1 MRRTHLNEDVYP
13 ISEFRSNAATLV
25 RKVREKRRA
34 LILTQRGRSAAVL
47 LDAED
52 YEDLIEE
59 IELLRD
65 VQTALK
71 ELDAGKGVS
80 QDKANKQVLKTLGR
94 LFDRTEVRP
103 R

>member
-1 MRRTHLNEDVYP
+1 MRRTHLKEDVHP

-25 RKVREKRRA
+25 RKVRESRRA

-52 YEDLIEE
+52 YEDLLEE

-65 VQTALK
+65 VQTSLK
-71 ELDAGKGVS
+71 ELEAGKGVTHA
-80 QDKANKQVLKTLGR
+80 KARNHVLKTLSR
-94 LFDRTEVRP
+94 
-103 R
+103 

>member
-1 MRRTHLNEDVYP
+1 MRRTHLKEDVHP

-25 RKVREKRRA
+25 RKVRESRRA

-52 YEDLIEE
+52 YEDLLEE

-71 ELDAGKGVS
+71 NSAPSKVS
-80 QDKANKQVLKTLGR
+80 P
-94 LFDRTEVRP
+94 RTKPSSRFS

>member
-1 MRRTHLNEDVYP
+1 MHLKEDVLP

-25 RKVREKRRA
+25 RKVREGRRA

-52 YEDLIEE
+52 YEDLLEE
-59 IELLRD
+59 IEILRD

-71 ELDAGKGVS
+71 ELEAGKGVTHA
-80 QDKANKQVLKTLGR
+80 KARSQVLKTLSR
-94 LFDRTEVRP
+94 
-103 R
+103 